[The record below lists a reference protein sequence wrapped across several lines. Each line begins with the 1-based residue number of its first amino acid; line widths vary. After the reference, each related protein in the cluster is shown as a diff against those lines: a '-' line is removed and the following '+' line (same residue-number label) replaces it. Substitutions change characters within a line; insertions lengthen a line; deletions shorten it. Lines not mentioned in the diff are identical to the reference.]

1 MHILNHIF
9 AYMNEE
15 FQSWNL
21 EKMCASLVLRTTDT
35 NKWKIIFARGYS
47 SAGKVG
53 EAIFGSTNRNCRSLV
68 ADHASAW
75 QYLKR
80 HERGS
85 RERFP
90 WALTDKQSFCL
101 LSINQQ
107 SLLGHLTERK
117 TSVPVHTVYIVKRDR
132 YG

>member
-1 MHILNHIF
+1 MKNFKVEISKRCVRHSRVTN
-9 AYMNEE
+9 NR
-15 FQSWNL
+15 W
-21 EKMCASLVLRTTDT
+21 T

-53 EAIFGSTNRNCRSLV
+53 EAIFDSTNRNCRSLV
-68 ADHASAW
+68 TDRASAW

-90 WALTDKQSFCL
+90 WALTDKQTSFCL

-117 TSVPVHTVYIVKRDR
+117 TSVPIHIVKRDR